1 MKIVQGVYAGVL
13 VALALPG
20 SALAADSA
28 PAEAQKLTAERTG
41 VSTEIGPNGFA
52 LVTLGKWVVDD
63 SPKLGAVAPS
73 PNDQPPAAPAK
84 NSSKVGSYRR
94 AIFLQ
99 QVRDAEQR
107 YALPAGLLDALI
119 WTESRYD
126 PMALSKAGAAGLG
139 QLMPAT
145 ALALGVANRYDPQSN
160 IWGAAHHL
168 RQMLEKFGSINLAV
182 AAYNAG
188 PSAVIAAKGI
198 PSNVET
204 PIYVQRVLKYWHSFY
219 E

>member
-1 MKIVQGVYAGVL
+1 MKIVQGVYAGAL

-28 PAEAQKLTAERTG
+28 LAEAQKLTAEQTG
-41 VSTEIGPNGFA
+41 VSTDIAPNGFA

-63 SPKLGAVAPS
+63 SPKHGAVAPS
-73 PNDQPPAAPAK
+73 PSDQLTPASAK
-84 NSSKVGSYRR
+84 KGRKINIYRR
-94 AIFLQ
+94 AIYIE

-119 WTESRYD
+119 WAESRYN

-145 ALALGVANRYDPQSN
+145 ALAMGVANRYDPRAN
-160 IWGAAHHL
+160 ILGAARNL
-168 RQMLEKFGSINLAV
+168 RLMLDQFGAINLAV

-188 PSAVIAAKGI
+188 PASVRAARGI
-198 PSNVET
+198 PSNDET
-204 PIYVQRVLKYWHSFY
+204 PGYVRRVLNYWRMFT